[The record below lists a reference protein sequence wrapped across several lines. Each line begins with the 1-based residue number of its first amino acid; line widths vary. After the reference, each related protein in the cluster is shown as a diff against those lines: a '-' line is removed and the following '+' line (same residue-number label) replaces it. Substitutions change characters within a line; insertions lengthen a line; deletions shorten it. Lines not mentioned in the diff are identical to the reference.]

1 VGNLE
6 SLKAI
11 TSFSF
16 LSDDIE
22 DGVNKFSTFSVV
34 SLGPVVTSTSLT
46 EDEVIRSEELSE
58 GSSSDGIHSTGFK
71 IHQDSSGDVSSTSGF
86 VEIDIDSFE
95 LEIGVTVIGTG
106 RINTVFIRDDFP
118 ELGTDLVTALT
129 TLNMDDFSHFSLSV
143 TF

>member
-1 VGNLE
+1 LE

>member
-1 VGNLE
+1 VSNLE
-6 SLKAI
+6 SLKTV

-46 EDEVIRSEELSE
+46 ENEVIRSEELSE
-58 GSSSDGIHSTGFK
+58 GSSSDGVHSTGFK
-71 IHQDSSGDVSSTSGF
+71 IHQDSSGDVSATSGF
-86 VEIDIDSFE
+86 VEVNIDSFE
-95 LEIGVTVIGTG
+95 LEIGVTVISTG
-106 RINTVFIRDDFP
+106 RINTVFVRDDFP

-129 TLNMDDFSHFSLSV
+129 TLDMNDFSHFL
-143 TF
+143 